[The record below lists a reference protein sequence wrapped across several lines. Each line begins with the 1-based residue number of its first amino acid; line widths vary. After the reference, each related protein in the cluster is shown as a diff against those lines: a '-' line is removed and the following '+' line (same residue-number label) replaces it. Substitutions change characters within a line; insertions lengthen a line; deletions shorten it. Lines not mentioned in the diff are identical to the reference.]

1 MLLEPEDRRDVGM
14 VEGGEQ
20 PRLPFESEQ
29 AIPVLGKG
37 IRKDLDRHLAMELRV
52 ARPIDL
58 THPTPSD
65 RGDDLVDADA
75 RAGREGH

>member
-1 MLLEPEDRRDVGM
+1 MFLEPEDRRDVGM

-29 AIPVLGKG
+29 AIPVLGEG
-37 IRKDLDRHLAMELRV
+37 VRKDLDRHLAMKRRV
-52 ARPIDL
+52 ARTVDL

-65 RGDDLVDADA
+65 RGDDLVHADA